1 MFVCTFDL
9 QSLLYTP
16 LSLVSVMYYIRK
28 LCCYNLSVYNL
39 GTQAGTCYVW
49 SETEAGRGSCE
60 VTMCLRLQLLSLVI
74 NIEHVVMYSDVCG
87 GQNRNQI
94 IATRL
99 LDAVNTSNNIKIID
113 HKFLESGHTHME
125 CDWMHTGIEFAK
137 KRT

>member
-1 MFVCTFDL
+1 
-9 QSLLYTP
+9 
-16 LSLVSVMYYIRK
+16 MYYMRK

-39 GTQAGTCYVW
+39 GNQAGKCSVW
-49 SETEAGRGSCE
+49 PETEAGRGPCE
-60 VTMCLRLQLLSLVI
+60 VTTCLHLQLLSLLI

-94 IATRL
+94 IATSL
-99 LDAVNTSNNIKIID
+99 LDAVNTSNDIKIID

-125 CDWMHTGIEFAK
+125 CDSMHAGIEFAK